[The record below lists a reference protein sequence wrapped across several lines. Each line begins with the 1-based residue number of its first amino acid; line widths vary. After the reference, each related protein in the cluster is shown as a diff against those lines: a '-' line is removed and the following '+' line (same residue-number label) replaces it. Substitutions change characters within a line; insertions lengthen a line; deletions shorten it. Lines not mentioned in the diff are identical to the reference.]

1 MLFNLQ
7 GIKVSKRFVEYSSNA
22 YTGSSIYNYK
32 FRTDNCTGIALISK
46 ETSYLCCFVF

>member
-7 GIKVSKRFVEYSSNA
+7 GIKQKVSNA
-22 YTGSSIYNYK
+22 YTGGSIYNYK

-46 ETSYLCCFVF
+46 ET